1 MNETIPA
8 INRLGAAR
16 RGAAWRDVSTKERS
30 TRRRAIPLSIPI
42 PRYFALSPKRDRE
55 FSWKKIRELREAI
68 SILSLGIFFFRERPS
83 ISSLG
88 NFYER
93 VARLLSI

>member
-55 FSWKKIRELREAI
+55 FSWKNSAKQFQFYLLA
-68 SILSLGIFFFRERPS
+68 FFFFSRKT
-83 ISSLG
+83 IDI
-88 NFYER
+88 
-93 VARLLSI
+93 VAW